1 MFDLNLISTLA
12 GNLCTTSHF
21 FLFAVHKKMLSVSLQ
36 QAKATRDEP
45 IFVAPAEKLRYFL
58 SS

>member
-12 GNLCTTSHF
+12 ENLCTTSHF
-21 FLFAVHKKMLSVSLQ
+21 FLFAVHLQ